1 MLEIKILQIA
11 EPRYIRNSSVIINP
25 RSTQYVVFTEML
37 AVIVER
43 HSITTKKMV
52 QMIRDYQEIINIISD
67 RFNNSLSQLD
77 IITWLENF
85 EKTDWKKALTVLN
98 NFEYYSTKD
107 IIKEYENGLK
117 DIIDADTSDELI
129 FLIPVGNLRKRENQ
143 KEVYYFGKSG
153 AAMVYYLKKTPS
165 FSRNTKKLKLI
176 EEDKL
181 IELKENAKIV
191 MVDDFSG
198 TGGTIIE
205 YYQNIKTKLP
215 EKHTAIV
222 LTIAFMEKAEEVL
235 NKSNIQIVG
244 NKKLPAFSERG
255 SVFGYY
261 PKMKAIR
268 DFCFKYGNNLYPVE
282 NYNKNTKHHPLGFL
296 NTQALIG
303 FEHSIPNNTLS
314 IIWADCKN
322 KSNDVS
328 WKPLFPRRGNLV
340 IERSKEFKQNQSY
353 WVSIA
358 YKLGLNN
365 GLFSEEEKYQ
375 TQTIQLISILHLKR
389 KQKSDLSISQ
399 LLGININEY
408 NSIIGIGKEKKL
420 LDSNEELTEQAVNII
435 EQIRKKIKFQHN
447 NQIINQLKIE
457 EDIVYVPKIFRG
469 SS

>member
-1 MLEIKILQIA
+1 
-11 EPRYIRNSSVIINP
+11 
-25 RSTQYVVFTEML
+25 
-37 AVIVER
+37 
-43 HSITTKKMV
+43 
-52 QMIRDYQEIINIISD
+52 MIRDYQEVINIISD

-85 EKTDWKKALTVLN
+85 EKTDWRKALTILN

-117 DIIDADTSDELI
+117 EIIAASTSDETI
-129 FLIPVGNLRKRENQ
+129 FLIPVGNLRQQKDK

-165 FSRNTKKLKLI
+165 FSINAKKLVLIDEVKLA
-176 EEDKL
+176 
-181 IELKENAKIV
+181 ELPENAKVV

-198 TGGTIIE
+198 TGGTILD
-205 YYQNIKTKLP
+205 YYQNIKDELP
-215 EKHTAIV
+215 ETHTAIA
-222 LTIAFMEKAEEVL
+222 LTVAFMEKAEEIL
-235 NKSNIQIVG
+235 NESNIQIIG
-244 NKKLPAFSERG
+244 NKRRPAFSERG

-268 DFCFKYGNNLYPVE
+268 DFCFKYGNYLYPLD
-282 NYNKNTKHHPLGFL
+282 NYNKNITKQHPLGFL

-322 KSNDVS
+322 KSNGLS
-328 WKPLFPRRGNLV
+328 WNPLFPRRGNLV
-340 IERSKEFKQNQSY
+340 IERSKDFKQNQSY

-365 GLFSEEEKYQ
+365 GLFNDEEKYQ
-375 TQTIQLISILHLKR
+375 PQTIQLISILHLKR

-399 LLGININEY
+399 MLGININEY
-408 NSIIGIGKEKKL
+408 NSIIDIGKKKNL
-420 LDSNEELTEQAVNII
+420 LDSNEDLTEQAVNII
-435 EQIRKKIKFQHN
+435 EQIRKKIKFKN
-447 NQIINQLKIE
+447 TNQIINQLKIE
-457 EDIVYVPKIFRG
+457 EDILYVPKIFRG

>member
-1 MLEIKILQIA
+1 
-11 EPRYIRNSSVIINP
+11 
-25 RSTQYVVFTEML
+25 
-37 AVIVER
+37 
-43 HSITTKKMV
+43 
-52 QMIRDYQEIINIISD
+52 MIRDYQEIVNIISD

-117 DIIDADTSDELI
+117 NIIDSGNFDENI
-129 FLIPVGNLRKRENQ
+129 FLIPVGNLRKRENKQ
-143 KEVYYFGKSG
+143 EVYYFGKSG

-165 FSRNTKKLKLI
+165 FNNNSKKLKLL

-181 IELKENAKIV
+181 AELPENAKIV

-198 TGGTIIE
+198 TGGTILE
-205 YYQNIKTKLP
+205 YYQGIKTKLP
-215 EKHTAIV
+215 EKHTAIA

-235 NKSNIQIVG
+235 NKSNIQIIG
-244 NKKLPAFSERG
+244 NKRRPSFSERG

-268 DFCFKYGNNLYPVE
+268 DFCFKYGDNLYPLE
-282 NYNKNTKHHPLGFL
+282 NYTKNITKHHPLGFL

-322 KSNDVS
+322 KSNGVS
-328 WKPLFPRRGNLV
+328 WNPLFPRRGNLV
-340 IERSKEFKQNQSY
+340 IERSKEFKQNQGY

-365 GLFSEEEKYQ
+365 GLFSAEEKYQ
-375 TQTIQLISILHLKR
+375 TQTIQLISILYLKR

-399 LLGININEY
+399 MLGININEY
-408 NSIIGIGKEKKL
+408 NTIISIGKEKNL
-420 LDSNEELTEQAVNII
+420 LDNNEELTEQAVSII
-435 EQIRKKIKFQHN
+435 EQIRKKIKFQRN

-457 EDIVYVPKIFRG
+457 EDMVYVPKIFRG

>member
-1 MLEIKILQIA
+1 
-11 EPRYIRNSSVIINP
+11 
-25 RSTQYVVFTEML
+25 
-37 AVIVER
+37 
-43 HSITTKKMV
+43 
-52 QMIRDYQEIINIISD
+52 MIRDYQEIINTISD

-85 EKTDWKKALTVLN
+85 EIIDWKKALTILN

-117 DIIDADTSDELI
+117 DIIDTEPSEENI

-165 FSRNTKKLKLI
+165 FSSNTKKLKLI

-181 IELKENAKIV
+181 SELPDNAKIV

-198 TGGTIIE
+198 TGGTILE
-205 YYQNIKTKLP
+205 YYESIKTKLP

-235 NKSNIQIVG
+235 KKSNIQIKG
-244 NKKLPAFSERG
+244 NKRHPAFSERG

-261 PKMKAIR
+261 PKMKAMR
-268 DFCFKYGNNLYPVE
+268 DFCFKYGNNLYPLE
-282 NYNKNTKHHPLGFL
+282 NYNKNITKQHPLGFQ
-296 NTQALIG
+296 NSQALIG

-322 KSNDVS
+322 KSSGVS
-328 WKPLFPRRGNLV
+328 WNPLFPRRGNLV
-340 IERSKEFKQNQSY
+340 IERSKDFKQNQSY

-365 GLFSEEEKYQ
+365 GLFIEEEKYH

-389 KQKSDLSISQ
+389 KQKSDLLISQ
-399 LLGININEY
+399 ILGININEY
-408 NSIIGIGKEKKL
+408 NSIISIGKEKKL
-420 LDSNEELTEQAVNII
+420 FDNNEDLTEQAINII
-435 EQIRKKIKFQHN
+435 EQIRKKIKFQHD

>member
-1 MLEIKILQIA
+1 
-11 EPRYIRNSSVIINP
+11 
-25 RSTQYVVFTEML
+25 
-37 AVIVER
+37 
-43 HSITTKKMV
+43 
-52 QMIRDYQEIINIISD
+52 MIRDYQEIINTISD

-77 IITWLENF
+77 IIIWLENF
-85 EKTDWKKALTVLN
+85 EIIDWKKALTVLN

-117 DIIDADTSDELI
+117 DIIDAETSEENI
-129 FLIPVGNLRKRENQ
+129 FLIPVGNLRKREDQ
-143 KEVYYFGKSG
+143 REVYYFGKSG

-165 FSRNTKKLKLI
+165 FSSNTKKLKLI

-181 IELKENAKIV
+181 SELPENAKIV

-198 TGGTIIE
+198 TGGTILE
-205 YYQNIKTKLP
+205 YYKSIKTKLP
-215 EKHTAIV
+215 AKHTAIV

-235 NKSNIQIVG
+235 KKSNILIKG
-244 NKKLPAFSERG
+244 NKRHPAFSERG

-261 PKMKAIR
+261 PKMKAMR
-268 DFCFKYGNNLYPVE
+268 DFCFKYGNKLYPLE
-282 NYNKNTKHHPLGFL
+282 NYNKNKTKQHPLGFQ
-296 NTQALIG
+296 NSQALIG

-322 KSNDVS
+322 KSNGVS
-328 WKPLFPRRGNLV
+328 WNPLFPRRGNLV
-340 IERSKEFKQNQSY
+340 IERSKDFKQNQSY

-365 GLFSEEEKYQ
+365 GLFNEEEKYH

-389 KQKSDLSISQ
+389 KQKSDLLISQ
-399 LLGININEY
+399 ILGINMNEY
-408 NSIIGIGKEKKL
+408 NSIISIGKEKKL
-420 LDSNEELTEQAVNII
+420 FDHNEDLTEQAINII
-435 EQIRKKIKFQHN
+435 EQIRKKIKFQHD

>member
-1 MLEIKILQIA
+1 
-11 EPRYIRNSSVIINP
+11 
-25 RSTQYVVFTEML
+25 
-37 AVIVER
+37 
-43 HSITTKKMV
+43 
-52 QMIRDYQEIINIISD
+52 MIRDYQEIINVISD

-85 EKTDWKKALTVLN
+85 EKTDWKKALTILN

-117 DIIDADTSDELI
+117 EIIDATNSDEII
-129 FLIPVGNLRKRENQ
+129 FLIPVGNFRTQKNK

-165 FSRNTKKLKLI
+165 FSSNTKKLKLI
-176 EEDKL
+176 DEVKL
-181 IELKENAKIV
+181 TELPENAKIV

-198 TGGTIIE
+198 TGGTILE
-205 YYQNIKTKLP
+205 YYQAIKTKLP

-235 NKSNIQIVG
+235 NKSNIQIIG
-244 NKKLPAFSERG
+244 NKRSPAFSERG

-268 DFCFKYGNNLYPVE
+268 DFCFKYGNNLYPLE
-282 NYNKNTKHHPLGFL
+282 NYNKNITKQHPLGFL

-314 IIWADCKN
+314 IIWADCEN
-322 KSNDVS
+322 KSNGVS
-328 WKPLFPRRGNLV
+328 WNPLFPRRGNLV

-365 GLFSEEEKYQ
+365 GLFNEEEKYQ
-375 TQTIQLISILHLKR
+375 PLTIQLISILHLKR

-399 LLGININEY
+399 MLGININEY
-408 NSIIGIGKEKKL
+408 NLIIGIGKKKKL
-420 LDSNEELTEQAVNII
+420 LDNNEELTEQAVNII
-435 EQIRKKIKFQHN
+435 EQIRKKIKFQNN

>member
-1 MLEIKILQIA
+1 
-11 EPRYIRNSSVIINP
+11 
-25 RSTQYVVFTEML
+25 
-37 AVIVER
+37 
-43 HSITTKKMV
+43 
-52 QMIRDYQEIINIISD
+52 MIRDYQDIINIISD

-85 EKTDWKKALTVLN
+85 EKVDWKKALNILN

-117 DIIDADTSDELI
+117 EIIEANTSDEII
-129 FLIPVGNLRKRENQ
+129 FLIPVGNLRKQENQ

-165 FSRNTKKLKLI
+165 FSCNTKKLQLL

-181 IELKENAKIV
+181 AQLPENAKIV

-198 TGGTIIE
+198 TGGTILE
-205 YYQNIKTKLP
+205 YYQSIKTKLP

-222 LTIAFMEKAEEVL
+222 LTIAFMEKAEEIL
-235 NKSNIQIVG
+235 NESNIQIIG
-244 NKKLPAFSERG
+244 NKRRPAFSERG

-268 DFCFKYGNNLYPVE
+268 DFCFKYGNNLYSLE
-282 NYNKNTKHHPLGFL
+282 NYNKNITKQHPLGFL

-322 KSNDVS
+322 KSNGVS
-328 WKPLFPRRGNLV
+328 WNPLFPRRGNLV

-375 TQTIQLISILHLKR
+375 TQTLQLISILHLKR

-399 LLGININEY
+399 MLGININEY
-408 NSIIGIGKEKKL
+408 NSIIVVGIEKKL
-420 LDSNEELTEQAVNII
+420 LDINEELTEQAVNII
-435 EQIRKKIKFQHN
+435 EQIRKKIKFQNN
-447 NQIINQLKIE
+447 NQIINELKIE
-457 EDIVYVPKIFRG
+457 EDIVYIPKIFRG
-469 SS
+469 GS

>member
-1 MLEIKILQIA
+1 
-11 EPRYIRNSSVIINP
+11 
-25 RSTQYVVFTEML
+25 
-37 AVIVER
+37 
-43 HSITTKKMV
+43 
-52 QMIRDYQEIINIISD
+52 MIRDYQEIINTISD

-85 EKTDWKKALTVLN
+85 EIIDWKKALTVLN

-117 DIIDADTSDELI
+117 DIIDTEPSEENI
-129 FLIPVGNLRKRENQ
+129 FLIPVGKLRKRENQ

-153 AAMVYYLKKTPS
+153 AAMLYYLKKTPS
-165 FSRNTKKLKLI
+165 FSSNAKKLKII
-176 EEDKL
+176 EEDK
-181 IELKENAKIV
+181 ISELPENAKIV

-198 TGGTIIE
+198 TGGTILE
-205 YYQNIKTKLP
+205 YYESIKAKLP

-222 LTIAFMEKAEEVL
+222 LTIVFMEKAEEVL
-235 NKSNIQIVG
+235 KKSNIQIKG
-244 NKKLPAFSERG
+244 NKRHPVFSERG

-261 PKMKAIR
+261 PKMKAMR
-268 DFCFKYGNNLYPVE
+268 DFCFKYGNNLYPLE
-282 NYNKNTKHHPLGFL
+282 NYDKNLNKQHPLGFQ
-296 NTQALIG
+296 NSQTLIG

-322 KSNDVS
+322 KSNGVS
-328 WKPLFPRRGNLV
+328 WNPLFPRRGNLV
-340 IERSKEFKQNQSY
+340 IERSKDFKQNQSY

-365 GLFSEEEKYQ
+365 GLFNEDEKYQ

-389 KQKSDLSISQ
+389 KQKSDLLISQ
-399 LLGININEY
+399 ILGININEY
-408 NSIIGIGKEKKL
+408 NSIISIGKEKKL
-420 LDSNEELTEQAVNII
+420 FDINEDLTEQAINII
-435 EQIRKKIKFQHN
+435 EQIRKKIKFQHD